1 MFISLKDFLTT
12 IINLL
17 FNFCLVRVLQN
28 PSATT
33 ILPNVEKKSVKKMD
47 RSCILYEYCPMV
59 RGGFFSLSDVSH
71 TCCYRLDIPSMLC
84 HSVTITSVLHQET

>member
-33 ILPNVEKKSVKKMD
+33 ILPNVEKKICQKMD
-47 RSCILYEYCPMV
+47 CSCILYEYCPMV
-59 RGGFFSLSDVSH
+59 RGGFFSLIDVSH